1 LEPQKSTT
9 FRARAPNGVPEHAV
23 RPVGAGGAGVPLGE
37 VARRLG
43 RSVETLVG
51 TYVGALDGDDTAA
64 NELIDSAL
72 GPSRAWI
79 ADIGSATPVSPPAP
93 LPRTMAR
100 PGE

>member
-1 LEPQKSTT
+1 M
-9 FRARAPNGVPEHAV
+9 
-23 RPVGAGGAGVPLGE
+23 RPVGAGGASVPLGE

-43 RSVETLVG
+43 HSVESLVG

-79 ADIGSATPVSPPAP
+79 ADIGSAKPASPPAP
-93 LPRTMAR
+93 LPRTTAK

>member
-1 LEPQKSTT
+1 
-9 FRARAPNGVPEHAV
+9 V

-72 GPSRAWI
+72 GSSRAWI